1 MSSLQ
6 ARVLTLEGELQACQ
20 QRAVALFNEAPAP
33 YFLLDSQGRIVDV
46 NVTGHGLLGR
56 TREDVLRRSWI
67 SFLPST
73 SQSSFAL
80 LSTLAFEDALVH
92 HGDVQVVNAQDTPI
106 DILVQLRTQQRDGV
120 EHLLV
125 IATDISAHKR
135 AQQTLLNDNANYEQQ
150 LREQARTTRHLM
162 QDLENVTLT
171 FIQQLHLPV
180 ARALN
185 FFKLHRAA
193 REKRA
198 EAVEDNLM
206 NMEGAV
212 LQILNLLASVDRFM
226 QLRQMRLTIKPVDLN
241 KVLSEVLKNAEP
253 IMADRDVRT
262 TSRVLPTVQGDNRAL
277 FLIFDELIANALKF
291 TRTRERAQVSVVTHE
306 TELEYHVGVRDNGV
320 GFNMRHKDKLFQ
332 LFGRLH
338 PSSEYEGTG
347 VGLVTV
353 RRTCE
358 RVGGRVWAEG
368 KPDQG
373 ATFWVA
379 WPKQPTL
386 RL

>member
-1 MSSLQ
+1 
-6 ARVLTLEGELQACQ
+6 
-20 QRAVALFNEAPAP
+20 
-33 YFLLDSQGRIVDV
+33 
-46 NVTGHGLLGR
+46 
-56 TREDVLRRSWI
+56 
-67 SFLPST
+67 
-73 SQSSFAL
+73 
-80 LSTLAFEDALVH
+80 VH
-92 HGDVQVVNAQDTPI
+92 HGEVQVLNVEDTPN
-106 DILVQLRTQQRDGV
+106 DLLVQLRTQQRDGV
-120 EHLLV
+120 AHLLV
-125 IATDISAHKR
+125 IVTDITEHKR
-135 AQQTLLNDNANYEQQ
+135 AHQTLLDNNADQEQQ
-150 LREQARTTRHLM
+150 LRQQVHATRHLT
-162 QDLENVTLT
+162 QELENVTLT

-185 FFKLHRAA
+185 FLKLHRAV
-193 REKRA
+193 REKLS
-198 EAVEDNLM
+198 EAVEESLVNV
-206 NMEGAV
+206 EGAV
-212 LQILNLLASVDRFM
+212 LQIFNLLASVDRFM
-226 QLRQMRLTIKPVDLN
+226 QLRQMRLAMRSVDLN
-241 KVLSEVLKNAEP
+241 KVLREVLKNAEP
-253 IMADRDVRT
+253 VMADRDVHV
-262 TSRVLPTVQGDNRAL
+262 TSIPLPTVQGDNRAL

-291 TRTRERAQVSVVTHE
+291 TRTQKRARMSVVTHE
-306 TELEYHVGVRDNGV
+306 TESEYHLGVRDNGV

-368 KPDQG
+368 KPNQG